1 MVLADILSNVDKETS
16 NCSSCEKADP
26 VEVDVNYHARVFGA
40 VVPIRCD
47 FEFAEADLIMKHSIA
62 PAVPWRVKVAE
73 TGRTQLGL
81 RQFLQTPAIVRMD
94 VRVC

>member
-1 MVLADILSNVDKETS
+1 
-16 NCSSCEKADP
+16 
-26 VEVDVNYHARVFGA
+26 
-40 VVPIRCD
+40 
-47 FEFAEADLIMKHSIA
+47 MKHSIA